1 MIYLT
6 SDLHLC
12 HDRDFIYAAR
22 GFSTVEEMDLA
33 IVKNWNETVSSSDE
47 VYVLGDLMLNDIDR
61 GIKLWNSLVGR
72 KYVILGNHDT
82 ERKISL
88 YRECPDTVILG
99 DACRFKYGKY
109 SFYLSHYPTMTDRM
123 YPGDHLS
130 SKIINL
136 CGHTHTTDRFSDMD
150 KGIIYHVELDCHDN
164 RPINI
169 NDIIEDIKGIESKEV
184 SYERDSKDRR

>member
-1 MIYLT
+1 MIYFT
-6 SDLHLC
+6 ADLHFF
-12 HDRDFIYAAR
+12 HDKEFIYGPR
-22 GFSTVEEMDLA
+22 GFSSVEEMNLRIA
-33 IVKNWNETVSSSDE
+33 ENWNAMIGFLDV
-47 VYVLGDLMLNDIDR
+47 VYVLGDLMLNDTDR
-61 GIKLWNSLVGR
+61 GIELWNSLAG
-72 KYVILGNHDT
+72 KKCVILGNHDT
-82 ERKISL
+82 DRKIAL
-88 YRECPDTVILG
+88 YRDCPNTEILG
-99 DACRFKYGKY
+99 DAARFKYGKY

-130 SKIINL
+130 HKLINL

-184 SYERDSKDRR
+184 SYERDS